1 VIQERRPES
10 LVEVADVEQRARYD
24 RSRLRYCPVSQ
35 PWYIGRDMPVDDFDN
50 LVSDLK
56 ARNVERFVINGHGE
70 TTMLPKG
77 GEVRKI
83 ADACVSMA
91 IISNFARLMSEDE
104 LEAMALKS
112 NIQIS
117 IDTHRPDL
125 LRKLRRKVDVRN
137 ISGIFLELRHNR
149 QERP

>member
-1 VIQERRPES
+1 
-10 LVEVADVEQRARYD
+10 
-24 RSRLRYCPVSQ
+24 
-35 PWYIGRDMPVDDFDN
+35 MPVDDFDT
-50 LVSDLK
+50 LVRDLK
-56 ARNVERFVINGHGE
+56 ARKVEHVVINGHGE
-70 TTMLPKG
+70 TTMLPNWAEKV
-77 GEVRKI
+77 EKI
-83 ADACVSMA
+83 ADAGVSMA

-125 LRKLRRKVDVRN
+125 LRKLRRKVDVRH